1 MARVKGQKGREKV
14 EQMEQKGQVEWVK
27 MVRNMGGRRKYVMD
41 ISAGGNTP
49 VGEDKNEG
57 CVEDGC

>member
-27 MVRNMGGRRKYVMD
+27 MGGTWEEHGRKKKIRHGHQCGGKHAGGRV
-41 ISAGGNTP
+41 
-49 VGEDKNEG
+49 
-57 CVEDGC
+57 